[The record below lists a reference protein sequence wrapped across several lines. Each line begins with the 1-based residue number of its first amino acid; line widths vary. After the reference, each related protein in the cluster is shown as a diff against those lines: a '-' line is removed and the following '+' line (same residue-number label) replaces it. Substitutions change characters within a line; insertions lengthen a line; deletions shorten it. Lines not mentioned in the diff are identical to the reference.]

1 MSSISASLLSAITFD
16 PTIRGI
22 LVVLVAV
29 GVLVGSVYLIIATN
43 TGLRNGFLIAMA
55 ALCGWCFSMGIFWTI
70 YGIGMVGQSPSWTA
84 KEINFDR
91 NTSTVTE
98 HVDKLP
104 NTDPDAGEIKSASEM
119 LLAFE
124 EENPDVRAQIEATEG
139 EGFEPDSLTQVVTL
153 VPELKQQLDD
163 QLGGWRILSESDS
176 RRGEAVAASDAAV
189 AEAQVF
195 GSETSASN
203 YTVKDVFFFG
213 GKEGAEPETI
223 PGERG
228 IFEQAWR
235 RIETVFQVKNPTTY
249 AAITLQKNVE
259 VVVPPGEAPPPAEI
273 DTTAS
278 TITVVLQRNLG
289 NKRVIPALFT
299 LFFGVLFFTLCW
311 MMHSRDKRAA
321 AMRAEWDPKKAS

>member
-1 MSSISASLLSAITFD
+1 MSSISPTLLSAISFD

-29 GVLVGSVYLIIATN
+29 GVLIGSIYLIIATN

-55 ALCGWCFSMGIFWTI
+55 ALTGWCMSMGIVWTL

-91 NTSTVTE
+91 NASTVTE

-104 NTDPDAGEIKSASEM
+104 NTDPEAGEVKSPEQ
-119 LLAFE
+119 LLLDFE
-124 EENPDVRAQIEATEG
+124 DQNPDIRAQIESTEG
-139 EGFEPDSLTQVVTL
+139 EGFVPVSLTQVVTL
-153 VPELKQQLDD
+153 VPELKADLDE
-163 QLGGWRILSESDS
+163 QLGGWRILPESDS

-203 YTVKDVFFFG
+203 YTVSDVFFFG
-213 GKEGAEPETI
+213 GKSGAEPETI
-223 PGERG
+223 AGERG
-228 IFEQAWR
+228 LLEQAWH
-235 RIETVFQVKNPTTY
+235 RIETVLQVKNPTTY
-249 AAITLQKNVE
+249 AAITLQRNVS

-299 LFFGVLFFTLCW
+299 LAAAVLFFTLCW
-311 MMHSRDKRAA
+311 MLHTRDKRATA
-321 AMRAEWDPKKAS
+321 ARAAWDPKQA

>member
-1 MSSISASLLSAITFD
+1 MSFFTGTLVSAITFD

-22 LVVLVAV
+22 LVVMVAV
-29 GVLVGSVYLIIATN
+29 GVLIGSVYLIIATN
-43 TGLRNGFLIAMA
+43 TGFRNGFTIAMA
-55 ALCGWCFSMGIFWTI
+55 ALCGWCMSMGIIWTL
-70 YGIGMVGQSPSWTA
+70 YGIGMVGESPSWTA

-91 NTSTVTE
+91 NASTITE

-104 NTDPDAGEIKSASEM
+104 NTDPEAGEVKSPEQ
-119 LLAFE
+119 LLLDFE
-124 EENPDVRAQIEATEG
+124 NENPDIRAQIESTEG
-139 EGFEPDSLTQVVTL
+139 EGFVPDSLTQVVTL
-153 VPELKQQLDD
+153 VPELKSQLDED
-163 QLGGWRILSESDS
+163 LGGWRILSESDS

-189 AEAQVF
+189 ASAQVF
-195 GSETSASN
+195 GSETSAAD

-223 PGERG
+223 PGERSLL
-228 IFEQAWR
+228 EKAWH

-289 NKRVIPALFT
+289 NKRVIPFLFT

-311 MMHSRDKRAA
+311 MLHSRDKRAA
-321 AMRAEWDPKKAS
+321 AMRAEWDPSKA